1 MVETKSM
8 NIKKFI
14 YLFLLVPGISFAAM
28 PTEDTVKGAKDHPLL
43 SRFAGS
49 KLVGFAVKE
58 FDEVD
63 LPAGKKVDGKKAF
76 EKMQKL
82 EGKLTRIIY
91 TYPAERSSLEVMRN
105 YQAALQKADLKTIF
119 ACDKEACGKDFGD
132 SMYEYLQRGGFRGE
146 GSSDYWAAPFNYG
159 RGEPRYVLASGKR
172 SDGSTAIV
180 AVYVTP
186 PTDGKLGGVYV
197 EVVEP
202 KAMETEKVSVNLNA
216 DDMAKGLAS
225 EGKIALYGIY
235 FDTDKADI
243 LAQSKPQLAE
253 MAKLLQKD
261 TATKVYIVGHTDSQG
276 AAARNL
282 TLSQQ
287 RADAVMKVLVSEY
300 KVAAA
305 RLAAKGVASFAPVA
319 SNDTEA
325 GKAKNRRVEMVKQ

>member
-1 MVETKSM
+1 M

-14 YLFLLVPGISFAAM
+14 FLFLLAPAICFAAM
-28 PTEDTVKGAKDHPLL
+28 PPEDTVKGAKDHPLL

-49 KLVGFAVKE
+49 KLVGYAVKE
-58 FDEVD
+58 FDEME
-63 LPAGKKVDGKKAF
+63 LPAGKKMEGKKAF
-76 EKMQKL
+76 EKSQKV

-91 TYPAERSSLEVMRN
+91 AYPSERSSLEVMRN

-119 ACDKEACGKDFGD
+119 ACEKEACGKDFGELMQD
-132 SMYEYLQRGGFRGE
+132 YLQRGGFRGE

-159 RGEPRYVLASGKR
+159 RFEPRYVLASAKR
-172 SDGSTAIV
+172 SDGSTAFV
-180 AVYVTP
+180 SVYVTP
-186 PTDGKLGGVYV
+186 PTDGKLGGVYL
-197 EVVEP
+197 EVVEL

-235 FDTDKADI
+235 FDTDKAEV

-253 MAKLLQKD
+253 MARLLQKD
-261 TATKVYIVGHTDSQG
+261 SAIKVYIVGHTDSQG
-276 AAARNL
+276 AAARNVA
-282 TLSQQ
+282 LSQQ
-287 RADAVMKVLVSEY
+287 RAEAVMKILAGEY

-305 RLAAKGVASFAPVA
+305 RLSAKGVASFAPVA